1 MVFNGTKS
9 FVFLQSVKKTMV
21 LLQKSIRNS
30 ENRLVY
36 LCINGFKT
44 TEWLKRGEQV

>member
-1 MVFNGTKS
+1 MVFNGSKS

-21 LLQKSIRNS
+21 LQQTLIRNS
-30 ENRLVY
+30 VIRLVY

-44 TEWLKRGEQV
+44 AKWLRRGE